1 MTLAR
6 YYARAGGDPTLITT
20 VAAELQ
26 DRWDPQSEFQAPDGE
41 YTPTSHA
48 LAVLGILAT
57 GGDTAA
63 VKGYMRRAEITA
75 LGEPRTTSEE
85 RGAIAEW
92 IWRAMVDTAV
102 RMANVAGESSEPT

>member
-1 MTLAR
+1 MTQAR
-6 YYARAGGDPTLITT
+6 YYARAGGDATLIAA

-26 DRWDPQSEFQAPDGE
+26 RRWAPHSEFQAPDGE
-41 YTPTSHA
+41 YAATSHA

-57 GGDTAA
+57 GGNTAA
-63 VKGYMRRAEITA
+63 VKGYLRRAEITE

-85 RGAIAEW
+85 RCAIADW

-102 RMANVAGESSEPT
+102 QMAKAAGEST